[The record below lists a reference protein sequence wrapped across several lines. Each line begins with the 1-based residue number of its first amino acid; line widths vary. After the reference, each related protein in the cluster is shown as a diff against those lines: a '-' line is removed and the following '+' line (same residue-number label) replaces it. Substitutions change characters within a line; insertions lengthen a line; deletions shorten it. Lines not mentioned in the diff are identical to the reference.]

1 MSYFLKVGVRTE
13 GLQEALL
20 KNPSLIENV
29 DRITKMKRVIKAV
42 SAETD
47 KSYRFTKILKI
58 KMNTMIN

>member
-1 MSYFLKVGVRTE
+1 MLYFFKVGIRTE

-20 KNPSLIENV
+20 KNPALIENV

-47 KSYRFTKILKI
+47 KKLQMKR
-58 KMNTMIN
+58 